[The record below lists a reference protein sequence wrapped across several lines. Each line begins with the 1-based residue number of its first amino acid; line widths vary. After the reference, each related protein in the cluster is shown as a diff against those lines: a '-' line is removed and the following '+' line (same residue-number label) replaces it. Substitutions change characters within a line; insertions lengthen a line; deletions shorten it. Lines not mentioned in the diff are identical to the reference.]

1 MRFVWGYDVNHRL
14 KELLARTS
22 LATVLMAGA
31 VALPSDASAF
41 VLGPTTNPGKWGTP
55 GMGNPGGVVTWS
67 LMPTGTDCS
76 SDFAGC
82 SITALA
88 AFMPVGYLSVVQAAF
103 GAWSAVANISFQQI
117 ADDGAPFNA
126 ATTSGD
132 IRLGGHVFDGP
143 SGTLAHGFYPPL
155 NGATAAGDIHFDI
168 AETWVLTLPD
178 AGFDLF
184 NVLTHEIGHAIGL
197 DHTGVA
203 NSLMNAFYSES
214 FSGPQADDIAGAP
227 FIDGAA
233 PQTEVPA
240 PASAL
245 VFVFGLAGLGWARRT
260 FRAD

>member
-67 LMPTGTDCS
+67 
-76 SDFAGC
+76 
-82 SITALA
+82 
-88 AFMPVGYLSVVQAAF
+88 FMPVGYLSVVQAAF

-214 FSGPQADDIAGAP
+214 FSGPQADDIAGAQ
-227 FIDGAA
+227 FIYGAA